1 MLKKKDLL
9 LLANKLIEKWPD
21 PHNAKEHYQSFTRS
35 VKQPEIIPYQPK
47 TFENSNIVDVTSVDR
62 TSKNFR

>member
-9 LLANKLIEKWPD
+9 LLANKLIEKLPD
-21 PHNAKEHYQSFTRS
+21 PHNAKGHYQSFTRS

-47 TFENSNIVDVTSVDR
+47 TFENSNIVDITSVDR